1 MSYCNAASVTT
12 PPHIRISSSKWARP
26 KLGCIA
32 SRKTSLAPPP
42 TPVLLVKLLPSEKE
56 SGWGGCEKEPP
67 EDGDRHLNLEVR
79 EEILG
84 TQVDDEG
91 SDGPRL
97 VEGIVDE
104 ETPCGERTER
114 P

>member
-1 MSYCNAASVTT
+1 M
-12 PPHIRISSSKWARP
+12 
-26 KLGCIA
+26 
-32 SRKTSLAPPP
+32 
-42 TPVLLVKLLPSEKE
+42 LPSGKE
-56 SGWGGCEKEPP
+56 SGWGGRGKEPP
-67 EDGDRHLNLEVR
+67 EDGEDIQGPELEVR

-91 SDGPRL
+91 RDGPRL